1 MAFSSADLT
10 AAETTGFSNDKPMM
24 VLQNANAMSVDS
36 PPTDAHWTIDGKH
49 TGTDKTESTTPAS
62 RAYDDIGSLITKTI
76 SGAAS
81 STTKYYNFYYGT
93 AISFDT
99 FILLGHNLNSTDAT
113 TVHLDV
119 ADNNDFDENVREIAK
134 FTLSGS
140 TSNRI
145 LITNLNSAATATSK
159 AGCSTTSGGATLG
172 IATSGIRVGD
182 AISGT
187 GIQADTFV
195 ASITDGTELEM
206 TKTATAT
213 NGSITL
219 THTQYNYATGGTAQR
234 FSSVQRVRLRIEAS
248 GSFTPEVG
256 EIVLGRRYQL
266 QRNPNVPW
274 NNKNEF
280 SETTDFQALSGLT
293 KRYAAYRGQARRS
306 FSSQFAAA
314 AEITVIDEWWR
325 ATEEGT
331 KQFYYIETPNS
342 DPQTFLMLM
351 DDPEL
356 RFELAGPFER
366 LLQFDMTEQPPYL
379 GRE

>member
-24 VLQNANAMSVDS
+24 VVQNANAMGVDS
-36 PPTDAHWTIDGKH
+36 PPTDAHWTVGGAH
-49 TGTDKTESTTPAS
+49 TDTDKTETTTPAS
-62 RAYDDIGSLITKTI
+62 RAYDDIGSLITKTV
-76 SGAAS
+76 S
-81 STTKYYNFYYGT
+81 SSSADRPKFYNFYYGT

-119 ADNNDFDENVREIAK
+119 ADNDDFDENVREIAK

-145 LITNLNSAATATSK
+145 LITNLNSAATATVKS
-159 AGCSTTSGGATLG
+159 CNTTSGDATLG

-195 ASITDGTELEM
+195 ASITDASNLEM

-213 NGSITL
+213 NTGISL
-219 THTQYNYATGGTAQR
+219 THTQYNYASGGTAQR

-248 GSFTPEVG
+248 NAFTPEVG

-306 FSSQFAAA
+306 FSSQFASD
-314 AEITVIDEWWR
+314 AEITVIEEWWD

-331 KQFYYIETPNS
+331 KQFYYIETPNT
-342 DPQTFLMLM
+342 DPKTFLMLM

-356 RFELAGPFER
+356 RFELVGPFER
-366 LLQFDMTEQPPYL
+366 LLQFDMTEQPPFL

>member
-1 MAFSSADLT
+1 M
-10 AAETTGFSNDKPMM
+10 
-24 VLQNANAMSVDS
+24 
-36 PPTDAHWTIDGKH
+36 
-49 TGTDKTESTTPAS
+49 
-62 RAYDDIGSLITKTI
+62 
-76 SGAAS
+76 
-81 STTKYYNFYYGT
+81 
-93 AISFDT
+93 
-99 FILLGHNLNSTDAT
+99 
-113 TVHLDV
+113 
-119 ADNNDFDENVREIAK
+119 
-134 FTLSGS
+134 
-140 TSNRI
+140 
-145 LITNLNSAATATSK
+145 
-159 AGCSTTSGGATLG
+159 
-172 IATSGIRVGD
+172 
-182 AISGT
+182 
-187 GIQADTFV
+187 
-195 ASITDGTELEM
+195 
-206 TKTATAT
+206 
-213 NGSITL
+213 
-219 THTQYNYATGGTAQR
+219 
-234 FSSVQRVRLRIEAS
+234 
-248 GSFTPEVG
+248 
-256 EIVLGRRYQL
+256 GRRYQL

-342 DPQTFLMLM
+342 DPKTFLMLM